1 MQDSKQDFALA
12 LVLFGIGLGA
22 LLYIQFGPGQA
33 LQSSQDA
40 QITFRSFP
48 SAIAIMLMGLSALFA
63 LSSGLAVRR
72 LRTQDR
78 PAPAPSAPAVA
89 LPRYLRLRILALLG
103 LLIAFALAIG
113 TLPLFV
119 LASVFLFVAFIIFGQ
134 VSLPRITVVALIGG
148 ALFHGLFVF
157 ILHLPLG

>member
-48 SAIAIMLMGLSALFA
+48 SAIAMMLMVLSALFA
-63 LSSGLAVRR
+63 LSSGLAIRRVRESE
-72 LRTQDR
+72 R
-78 PAPAPSAPAVA
+78 PVQAAPAVA
-89 LPRYLRLRILALLG
+89 PPKYLRLRILALLG

-113 TLPLFV
+113 TMPLFV
-119 LASVFLFVAFIIFGQ
+119 LASVFLFVAFLIFGQ
-134 VSLPRITVVALIGG
+134 TSLLRVTVVAIIGG
-148 ALFHGLFVF
+148 ALFHGLFVL